1 MTSAPSHDEIQE
13 LLGAYALDA
22 VDDDERVA
30 VDEHLLTCPRCRA
43 EVADHRETAALLA
56 FAGQDAPAGVWD
68 RIAASLEEP
77 PPPLVLSRAAREPR
91 AGVQARDGRGRSWW
105 PGGLVAA
112 AAVVISVLAL
122 TVSLR
127 DADRDRFM
135 PPDGPRLQLTSSDG
149 RHSADMVVVDGR
161 GYVFNDNLPKLP
173 ADEVYQ
179 LWGRKGSELISLGLL
194 GTDPDNEEFV
204 AGEEFDAFAV
214 TVEEAGGV
222 VRSEKVP
229 VLSVAMSA

>member
-1 MTSAPSHDEIQE
+1 MTGAPSHEEIQE

-22 VDDDERVA
+22 VDDDERAV
-30 VDEHLLTCPRCRA
+30 VDEHLLTCLRCRA

-56 FAGQDAPAGVWD
+56 FAGQDAPDGVWD

-77 PPPLVLSRAAREPR
+77 PPPLVLSRAASEPG
-91 AGVQARDGRGRSWW
+91 AGVQARRGRGRAWW
-105 PGGLVAA
+105 SGGLVAA
-112 AAVVISVLAL
+112 AAVVISLLAL

-127 DADRDRFM
+127 DGDRDRFS
-135 PPDGPRLQLTSSDG
+135 PPDGPRIHLTSSDG
-149 RHSADMVVVDGR
+149 RHSADMVVADGR
-161 GYVFNDNLPKLP
+161 GYVFNDNLPELSD
-173 ADEVYQ
+173 DEVYQ

-204 AGEEFDAFAV
+204 AGDEFDAFAV

-222 VRSEKVP
+222 VRSGQIP
-229 VLSVAMSA
+229 VLSGAMSA